1 MGILQ
6 QRKDTELSKHG
17 DANLV
22 STQKNA
28 NQHRDEV

>member
-6 QRKDTELSKHG
+6 KIKDTELIKHG

-28 NQHRDEV
+28 NQDCNEV